1 MRSSRIETLAG
12 HLNAP
17 SGPLITAA
25 DIVRALRA
33 GSVEHLEGNSAGR
46 AALLSM
52 FIEAEPSLILA
63 CTREADADWRR
74 ADAIYR
80 QSLADGLPHV
90 PRWELVVKNWQ

>member
-1 MRSSRIETLAG
+1 MRSSRTEVLAG

-25 DIVRALRA
+25 DITRALRN
-33 GSVEHLEGNSAGR
+33 GSAEHLKSNSAGR

-63 CTREADADWRR
+63 CVREANADWRS
-74 ADAIYR
+74 ADALYR
-80 QSLADGLPHV
+80 QALADGLPRV
-90 PRWELVVKNWQ
+90 PRWESVVTSWQ

>member
-1 MRSSRIETLAG
+1 MRSSRIEVLAG

-25 DIVRALRA
+25 DIVRALRE
-33 GSVEHLEGNSAGR
+33 GSVEHLAGDSAGR

-52 FIEAEPSLILA
+52 FVEAEPSLILA

-74 ADAIYR
+74 TDALYR
-80 QSLADGLPHV
+80 QALADGLPRV
-90 PRWELVVKNWQ
+90 PRWESVVRSWQ

>member
-1 MRSSRIETLAG
+1 MLAG

-25 DIVRALRA
+25 DIARALRA
-33 GSVEHLEGNSAGR
+33 GSVEHLDGNSAGR

-63 CTREADADWRR
+63 CTREADADWRS
-74 ADAIYR
+74 ADALYR
-80 QSLADGLPHV
+80 QSLADGLPRV
-90 PRWELVVKNWQ
+90 PRWESVVQRWQ